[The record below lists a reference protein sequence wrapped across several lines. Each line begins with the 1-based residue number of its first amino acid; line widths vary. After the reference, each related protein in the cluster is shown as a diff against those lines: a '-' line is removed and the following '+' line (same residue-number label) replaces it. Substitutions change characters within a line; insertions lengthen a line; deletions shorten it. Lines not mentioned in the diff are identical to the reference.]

1 MTLAEKINYILQ
13 KRRITQKELARDI
26 STTQTNI
33 SLIKHGF
40 IPISPRL
47 NYVIDR
53 IEAEFD
59 KEILREDAERLLEN
73 AMETDNLSLIERAE
87 GILSGL
93 RR

>member
-13 KRRITQKELARDI
+13 KRRITHREFAKDI

-59 KEILREDAERLLEN
+59 KEIRREDAERLLEN

>member
-13 KRRITQKELARDI
+13 KRRITQKEFARDI
-26 STTQTNI
+26 STTQANI

-47 NYVIDR
+47 GYVIDR

-59 KEILREDAERLLEN
+59 KEIRREDAERLLEN